1 MKSIFRLHARAFLLR
16 ASAVACAVVCFA
28 CALPVNAQGNYG
40 TGTPPP
46 QQPTQTGNQQTPAVK
61 VSEGEEKLANK
72 LIAATD
78 AAAKLAVAEELLKKY
93 PKTELRP
100 QLIAHLPGEIT
111 KVQDASQRIALAQ
124 KFMALFPEPTAA
136 DYGNTILV
144 NTYVNSNRTEEAFRV
159 AAPWLE
165 KNANDAGLLYTL
177 TTAGQ
182 RQVQSTQ
189 NGALAPKS
197 RQYGIRAIELI
208 EANQKP
214 ASMDEAVWNANKTA
228 WLAQLYQ
235 TVGYLALVTGDR
247 AEGLARIQKAMTL
260 DPSDPN
266 NYAIVG
272 QLKNDEYVQLAEQYK
287 AAPAGAQQDELLK
300 KAYAAMDEIID
311 LYAHAV
317 ALSDGKPQMQQLRD
331 TLYKDLQSY
340 YRSRHNGSDAGLQ
353 DLINKYKPKP

>member
-1 MKSIFRLHARAFLLR
+1 MKSIVRSHARAFLLR
-16 ASAVACAVVCFA
+16 ASISVCAAVLLA
-28 CALPVNAQGNYG
+28 CALNVNAQPVNYG
-40 TGTPPP
+40 TQQP
-46 QQPTQTGNQQTPAVK
+46 QQQPAPTGNQQSAPVK
-61 VSEGEEKLANK
+61 VSAGEEKLANK
-72 LIAATD
+72 LIAAAD
-78 AAAKLAVAEELLKKY
+78 ASSKLAVAEELLKKY

-124 KFMALFPEPTAA
+124 KFMALFPEPTAS
-136 DYGNTILV
+136 DYGNAILV
-144 NTYVNSNRTEEAFRV
+144 NAYINSNRTEEAFRI

-165 KNANDAGLLYTL
+165 KNANDAGILYTL

-182 RQVQSTQ
+182 RQVQATQ
-189 NGALAPKS
+189 NGALVPKS

-214 ASMDEAVWNANKTA
+214 ASMDEAMWNANKAA

-235 TVGYLALVTGDR
+235 TVGYLALVSGDR
-247 AEGLARIQKAMTL
+247 VEGLARIQKAITL

-272 QLKNDEYVQLAEQYK
+272 QLKNDEYMQLAERYK

-300 KAYAAMDEIID
+300 KAYAALDEIID

-317 ALSDGKPQMQQLRD
+317 ALSEGKPQLQQMRD
-331 TLYKDLQSY
+331 TLYKDLESY

-353 DLINKYKPKP
+353 DLINKYKLKP